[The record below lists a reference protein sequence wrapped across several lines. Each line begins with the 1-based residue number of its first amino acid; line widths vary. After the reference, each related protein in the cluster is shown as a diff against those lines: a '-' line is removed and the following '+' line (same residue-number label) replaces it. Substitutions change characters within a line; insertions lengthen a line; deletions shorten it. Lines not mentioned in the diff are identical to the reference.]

1 MGNGDE
7 GVAEAGTASGGFT
20 GMTTRCGRIEE
31 GRLPRARSQGAEL
44 HPLHTDTVRHDGNR
58 RQRRRRSN
66 RSSHHDASARVVATA
81 TSPSPTFM
89 VLAATVVVVATPLRS
104 TEKMAKAT
112 GALIAR
118 EAENSIHNPMKGDA
132 MFGNIASVV
141 ERDAKG
147 RERSNL
153 LFSTG

>member
-20 GMTTRCGRIEE
+20 GMTMRRGRIEE
-31 GRLPRARSQGAEL
+31 GRLPRARSQ
-44 HPLHTDTVRHDGNR
+44 DTVRHDGNR
-58 RQRRRRSN
+58 RQRRRSN

-89 VLAATVVVVATPLRS
+89 VLVATVVVVATPLRS

-118 EAENSIHNPMKGDA
+118 EAENGIHNPMKAVSTAEDA